1 MGKLKSTEKTKSTTP
16 TPKKAVVG
24 NAGTDVKKAA
34 PADTIKPHKTSA
46 SPSNANSAR
55 DVANSA
61 AESARNGVD
70 KPTGMPSGKHS
81 ATPRTSP
88 APNSPRVQ
96 SVGAPSHTE
105 SRMTSEPIVPS
116 GVSSAPQQSPSLIR
130 NMMSR
135 LPIPQTPWNIGG
147 MKLSGVDIRNRDV
160 PSSIANV
167 PSKDDENGNTQ
178 DGSEEQPNALSPN
191 EENGMP
197 ENQEV
202 PQDEENRDSS
212 DDNNGDN
219 NDDDDNSLDRARAAA
234 SRSNHGLRDNAK
246 SKNIAKDAKDKVGE
260 AIKNLGDTMPGAG
273 SLISQMP
280 QQSLKGSL
288 TNPGGLNNNSGN
300 GTNDDPNNKDS
311 KKKNKTP
318 LDKLKGKA
326 KKALIKALISH
337 LVPIL
342 IGVMSLSA
350 IGSCSAAM
358 FMGNDNTEIEQTRGQ
373 NKKIVINGSNDD
385 DICAND
391 NNHDSDGNYS
401 LSSDN
406 HKENSSDPTDEWGK
420 KIFGYYKSKGYSDAA
435 AAAVC
440 GNMFTESHYNTT
452 ADNGSHHGLCQ
463 WDTDA
468 NGRYAKLSSWAK
480 ENNMDPEDFK
490 AQVEY
495 SEKELNDDY
504 YKNRMDGW
512 KDSTNVSE
520 ATETYLDIFEGASG
534 QATTDR
540 INNAQ
545 KVMDAF
551 SGKVSGS
558 SQLSSSGKQKL
569 CNNNSSTFDS
579 GDWVYYNQNDAS
591 GTWNTKYPDNP
602 WGSSCGIVSFAMVAR
617 NYSGDDKYNPDWA
630 VENGFST
637 GLHSACVNQGA
648 CNNYINSHEDVF
660 HLKGELIANPSNQ
673 SDFKPVIDACKSGG
687 CAVMYI
693 NTSGVTLDWSG
704 GAGMHWIVVR
714 DVDEASDTATI
725 ADVAIGKESK
735 IKWSEISNP
744 NNIENLANGIFAYT
758 STTGKRSFSSKSND
772 SSSNNSSSNN
782 SSSSSGQ
789 QKSRTHQL
797 IK

>member
-1 MGKLKSTEKTKSTTP
+1 MGKLKSTQKTKSTTP

-178 DGSEEQPNALSPN
+178 DGSEEQPNASSPN

-212 DDNNGDN
+212 DDN

-246 SKNIAKDAKDKVGE
+246 SKDIAKDAKDKVGE

-280 QQSLKGSL
+280 QQSLTGSL
-288 TNPGGLNNNSGN
+288 AKSGGLNNNSGN

-337 LVPIL
+337 LAPIL

-358 FMGNDNTEIEQTRGQ
+358 FMGNSNTEIEQTRGQ
-373 NKKIVINGSNDD
+373 NKKIIINGGSN
-385 DICAND
+385 
-391 NNHDSDGNYS
+391 NN
-401 LSSDN
+401 
-406 HKENSSDPTDEWGK
+406 NSNTD
-420 KIFGYYKSKGYSDAA
+420 
-435 AAAVC
+435 
-440 GNMFTESHYNTT
+440 T
-452 ADNGSHHGLCQ
+452 
-463 WDTDA
+463 
-468 NGRYAKLSSWAK
+468 
-480 ENNMDPEDFK
+480 
-490 AQVEY
+490 
-495 SEKELNDDY
+495 
-504 YKNRMDGW
+504 
-512 KDSTNVSE
+512 
-520 ATETYLDIFEGASG
+520 
-534 QATTDR
+534 
-540 INNAQ
+540 
-545 KVMDAF
+545 
-551 SGKVSGS
+551 
-558 SQLSSSGKQKL
+558 SSSGG
-569 CNNNSSTFDS
+569 TAFT
-579 GDWVYYNQNDAS
+579 GDWVYYDQLHPT
-591 GTWNTKYPDNP
+591 TWN
-602 WGSSCGIVSFAMVAR
+602 SSDAAWNDGCGVVSEAMVLSTYAK
-617 NYSGDDKYNPDWA
+617 DKKYNPSWMASEGLVDESQGGHWLSSNFVNYVNSHQDIFHLKVTEKRAQVGVYEEPGNWKNDWDQVKKVCEA
-630 VENGFST
+630 GGCVMIGQDTISATSKAHYIVIQKVENGTVS
-637 GLHSACVNQGA
+637 
-648 CNNYINSHEDVF
+648 Y
-660 HLKGELIANPSNQ
+660 ANP
-673 SDFKPVIDACKSGG
+673 
-687 CAVMYI
+687 
-693 NTSGVTLDWSG
+693 
-704 GAGMHWIVVR
+704 
-714 DVDEASDTATI
+714 AT
-725 ADVAIGKESK
+725 GKQETIEESK
-735 IKWSEISNP
+735 LRSYGYSVGN
-744 NNIENLANGIFAYT
+744 
-758 STTGKRSFSSKSND
+758 STQTMYFEK
-772 SSSNNSSSNN
+772 
-782 SSSSSGQ
+782 
-789 QKSRTHQL
+789 
-797 IK
+797 I